1 MEQVCTPD
9 RRQALLAVIGE
20 AHARPG
26 RRRLFDDPVHFRDR
40 LSIALEARV
49 SLPAPQ
55 ETKVGVEVREGALC
69 PRISRS
75 CRPFFEEPEHRLK
88 GRVHDGV
95 PHAVFGKGAADR
107 SDACGRLGRFC
118 DWGMDED
125 QGVKEGGPCQ
135 YAGPPDSILFYLRAA
150 ITCLTISS
158 LLSELI
164 DFIIPSLR

>member
-20 AHARPG
+20 AYARPG
-26 RRRLFDDPVHFRDR
+26 RRRLFDDAVHFRDR

-125 QGVKEGGPCQ
+125 QGVKRAARASMPGR
-135 YAGPPDSILFYLRAA
+135 PDSILFYLRAA